1 MLGSTVFL
9 EGGRTLGMTQE
20 TDGVK
25 LLAVESPWSIRV
37 SHKGK
42 EYVVPI
48 GQRPNEGIFRPLG
61 SASLP
66 SGITVVRD
74 DANAAASG
82 PGAAPSAGSGST
94 NAPGATPARTGSAL
108 PSPVTRPA
116 VDPAPPPAPAGT
128 GAEPAAP
135 SPPGADAP
143 SDDPAPGSDEPPT
156 GAPEA
161 AVPMP
166 LNRATVSRMDMAT
179 AREALAAIAAAR
191 ARNDLDEALRNRLET
206 EEQWVVDRI
215 AQLGG

>member
-9 EGGRTLGMTQE
+9 EGGRTLSMTQD

-25 LLAVESPWSIRV
+25 LLSVESPWSIRV

-74 DANAAASG
+74 DAAAAPTG
-82 PGAAPSAGSGST
+82 PGAATAAGT
-94 NAPGATPARTGSAL
+94 AGALGSATA

-116 VDPAPPPAPAGT
+116 VDPPSPPSPTGPAPSEPAPPEAEPPSS
-128 GAEPAAP
+128 EPAAA
-135 SPPGADAP
+135 G
-143 SDDPAPGSDEPPT
+143 DDPATE
-156 GAPEA
+156 APQA

-166 LNRATVSRMDMAT
+166 LNRATVSRMDMPT

-191 ARNDLDEALRNRLET
+191 ARTDLDDALRNRLET